1 MIRKKIHI
9 KNQVKKKTKSTI
21 MSKSFFFF
29 IGNMW
34 AQEWAN
40 IYDIV
45 KPYPEVDEP
54 DYDTEMERQGYSV
67 DRLFSMAE
75 EFYTSI
81 GLFKMTDK
89 FQQYSMF
96 VKPPAEEDR
105 EVVCH
110 ASAEDFFTKDD
121 FR

>member
-1 MIRKKIHI
+1 
-9 KNQVKKKTKSTI
+9 
-21 MSKSFFFF
+21 
-29 IGNMW
+29 MW
-34 AQEWAN
+34 AQNWEN

-45 KPYPEVDEP
+45 KPYPEVVEP
-54 DYDTEMERQGYSV
+54 DYDNVMEEQGYTV

-81 GLFKMTDK
+81 NLFPMTDEFK
-89 FQQYSMF
+89 AYSMR
-96 VKPPAEEDR
+96 VKPPTEEHR